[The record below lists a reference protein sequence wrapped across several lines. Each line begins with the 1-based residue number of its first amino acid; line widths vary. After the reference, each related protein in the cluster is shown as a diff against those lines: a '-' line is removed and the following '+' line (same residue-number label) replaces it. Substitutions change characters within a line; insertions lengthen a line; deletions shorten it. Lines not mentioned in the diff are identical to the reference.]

1 MTGTGSDCYTTVG
14 LL

>member
-1 MTGTGSDCYTTVG
+1 MTGTGSDCYTPVG